1 MDKRAL
7 EQIFR
12 ERLLALIERF
22 EGNHAEFARGIG
34 IDRSAL
40 SQLLSQRIV
49 RLPRA
54 ETLRAIAEI
63 HQVSLDW
70 LLGLSQSE
78 TLGTE
83 IENTTAIEGIADEEN
98 DSRLARWHKEA
109 AGYKIRYV
117 PATIP
122 DVLRTP
128 ATIAMYSGMRPGPSV
143 AEQLKE
149 SINRL
154 DYNRMPETDMEACMP
169 FQRLEALAQGTGMWA
184 DLSKFER
191 EEQLLR
197 IETLAQELYPTFRLF
212 LFDQRMAYSAPYT
225 VFGPK
230 RAAIYIGDMYVV
242 INSTE
247 HIRALTRHFDDLIR
261 RAAINPHDIA
271 TYVAGLRKAATT
283 KTA

>member
-12 ERLLALIERF
+12 DRLLALIDRF

-40 SQLLSQRIV
+40 SQLLSERIV

-83 IENTTAIEGIADEEN
+83 IENTTAIEGIADEEH

-169 FQRLEALAQGTGMWA
+169 FQRLQALAEGTGMWA
-184 DLSKFER
+184 DLSAAER
-191 EEQLLR
+191 QQQLLR

-261 RAAINPHDIA
+261 RAAINPHDVA
-271 TYVAGLRKAATT
+271 NYVSGLRKTATT
-283 KTA
+283 IRA

>member
-12 ERLLALIERF
+12 ERLLTLIQRF

-40 SQLLSQRIV
+40 SQLLSARIV

-78 TLGTE
+78 TLATE

-128 ATIAMYSGMRPGPSV
+128 ATIAMYSGMRPGPSI

-154 DYNRMPETDMEACMP
+154 NYNRMPETDMEACMP

-184 DLSKFER
+184 DLTEFDR

-271 TYVAGLRKAATT
+271 TYVAGLRNAAT
-283 KTA
+283 KTTA